1 MSEYSDTGPVGE
13 GPTVEPDLPEAKLE
27 EAIAFLRRV
36 RPDGHW
42 TLTAIF
48 SERDSG
54 PTQTETFGPDTA
66 DEALAWLEKRSGR
79 MNLYWMVNPALRPLD
94 SKAKR
99 ADVKEMVALWVDI
112 DPKGEGDGAADRSA
126 ARARL
131 AAFSPSPSFVIDS
144 GGGVQ
149 AFWVLDQPLYIGGD
163 VPAADDAA
171 RYNQQLETDLAGDSC
186 HNLDRVMRLPG
197 TINLP
202 DAGKRAKGR
211 RPRRAELLEYH
222 DDRVYSL
229 AEFAMAEPGISG
241 GSESRGRVSLERGQ
255 VRQLGDTE
263 ELDQWNVPG
272 WAKAVIA
279 QGHNPLEP
287 DKWGGDRSRAVYAVA
302 CELVARE
309 VPPELIVGILTDR
322 DLGISS
328 HILAQKRHI
337 EYAWYQVE
345 RATAAVAQRGEAFAT
360 DKNDVPIAN
369 HQGNIRLALRK
380 LGVELRHDT
389 FADRSVIEGLD
400 GHGPHLDD
408 AARDRLWLEIDE
420 LFRFRPHLEFFTR
433 VLMDTARNAPFHPVC
448 DYLDGLKWDG
458 VPRLDRWLVTYGGA
472 ENSEYTRAVGALP
485 LIAAARR
492 VREPGAKFDEMLILE
507 SEQGTD
513 KSSALRVLAVRDEQ
527 FGDDL
532 PLNADGKK
540 VIEQTAGKW
549 IIEAGELK
557 GMRKG
562 EVEHL
567 KSFLSRQDDTARL
580 SYARLPVIVP
590 RQFVVIGTTNSE
602 RYLRDLTGNRRFW
615 PVRVGRFDLEAL
627 RRDRDQIWAEAA
639 AREAKGDSIR
649 LDPSLY
655 AAAGVEQEA
664 RRVEDPF
671 VALLAAALEERTG
684 KVRAADVWKL
694 LGIPAG
700 QQTQEQN
707 ARLGDAMRE
716 LGWERIRRRFGG
728 KGLEYGYARGNRA
741 QMERRIEVCL
751 GASGWVVDEV
761 ASDPEVTDDEFPY

>member
-1 MSEYSDTGPVGE
+1 MMY
-13 GPTVEPDLPEAKLE
+13 
-27 EAIAFLRRV
+27 R
-36 RPDGHW
+36 
-42 TLTAIF
+42 
-48 SERDSG
+48 
-54 PTQTETFGPDTA
+54 
-66 DEALAWLEKRSGR
+66 
-79 MNLYWMVNPALRPLD
+79 
-94 SKAKR
+94 
-99 ADVKEMVALWVDI
+99 
-112 DPKGEGDGAADRSA
+112 
-126 ARARL
+126 
-131 AAFSPSPSFVIDS
+131 
-144 GGGVQ
+144 
-149 AFWVLDQPLYIGGD
+149 
-163 VPAADDAA
+163 
-171 RYNQQLETDLAGDSC
+171 
-186 HNLDRVMRLPG
+186 
-197 TINLP
+197 
-202 DAGKRAKGR
+202 
-211 RPRRAELLEYH
+211 
-222 DDRVYSL
+222 L
-229 AEFAMAEPGISG
+229 AEFEVAKPEQGAS
-241 GSESRGRVSLERGQ
+241 SESPGRIDLERGEL
-255 VRQLGDTE
+255 VRLTDID
-263 ELDQWNVPG
+263 ELEQWNVPG

-302 CELVARE
+302 CELVSRE
-309 VPPELIVGILTDR
+309 VPPGLIVGILTDR
-322 DLGISS
+322 DLGISA
-328 HILAQKRHI
+328 HILAQKRAV

-360 DKNDVPIAN
+360 SEDGKVYRD

-389 FADRSVIEGLD
+389 FADRSVIEGLE

-408 AARDRLWLEIDE
+408 AALTRLWLEIDE
-420 LFRFRPHLEFFTR
+420 RFRFRPQIEFFTR
-433 VLMDTARNAPFHPVC
+433 VLMDTARGEPFHRVC
-448 DYLDGLKWDG
+448 DYLDGLEWDG
-458 VPRLDRWLVTYGGA
+458 VPRLDGWLSAYGGA
-472 ENSEYTRAVGALP
+472 EDNEYTRAVAALP
-485 LIAAARR
+485 LIAAVRR
-492 VREPGAKFDEMLILE
+492 VGQPGCKFDEMLILE
-507 SEQGTD
+507 SEQGTN

-639 AREAKGDSIR
+639 AREAEGASIR

-716 LGWERIRRRFGG
+716 LGWERTRRRFGG
-728 KGLEYGYARGNRA
+728 RGLEYGYARGNRA
-741 QMERRIEVCL
+741 ETERRIEVCL
-751 GASGWVVDEV
+751 GVGEWVVDEV
-761 ASDPEVTDDEFPY
+761 ASDPEVTDDELPY

>member
-1 MSEYSDTGPVGE
+1 MMY
-13 GPTVEPDLPEAKLE
+13 
-27 EAIAFLRRV
+27 R
-36 RPDGHW
+36 
-42 TLTAIF
+42 
-48 SERDSG
+48 
-54 PTQTETFGPDTA
+54 
-66 DEALAWLEKRSGR
+66 
-79 MNLYWMVNPALRPLD
+79 
-94 SKAKR
+94 
-99 ADVKEMVALWVDI
+99 
-112 DPKGEGDGAADRSA
+112 
-126 ARARL
+126 
-131 AAFSPSPSFVIDS
+131 
-144 GGGVQ
+144 
-149 AFWVLDQPLYIGGD
+149 
-163 VPAADDAA
+163 
-171 RYNQQLETDLAGDSC
+171 
-186 HNLDRVMRLPG
+186 
-197 TINLP
+197 
-202 DAGKRAKGR
+202 
-211 RPRRAELLEYH
+211 
-222 DDRVYSL
+222 L
-229 AEFAMAEPGISG
+229 AEFEVAKPEPSAV
-241 GSESRGRVSLERGQ
+241 SDAPGRIALERGDV
-255 VRQLGDTE
+255 VRLTETE

-309 VPPELIVGILTDR
+309 VPPELVVGILTDR
-322 DLGISS
+322 DLGISA
-328 HILAQKRHI
+328 HILAQKRPV

-360 DKNDVPIAN
+360 NEDGKVYRD

-408 AARDRLWLEIDE
+408 AALTRLWLEIDE
-420 LFRFRPHLEFFTR
+420 RFRFRPQIEFFTK
-433 VLMDTARNAPFHPVC
+433 VIMDTARNAPFHPVC
-448 DYLDGLKWDG
+448 DYLDGLQWDG

-472 ENSEYTRAVGALP
+472 EDNEYTRAVGALP

-513 KSSALRVLAVRDEQ
+513 KSSALRVLAVRDER
-527 FGDDL
+527 FADDL
-532 PLNADGKK
+532 PLNSDGKK

-639 AREAKGDSIR
+639 ARETEGASIR

-664 RRVEDPF
+664 RKMDDPF
-671 VALLAAALEERTG
+671 VDSLAAALGDRTG
-684 KVRAADVWKL
+684 KIRAADVWKL

-707 ARLGDAMRE
+707 GRLGDAMRE
-716 LGWERIRRRFGG
+716 IGWERARRRFGG
-728 KGLEYGYARGNRA
+728 KGLEYCYTRGNRT
-741 QMERRIEVCL
+741 QTERRIEVAL
-751 GASGWVVDEV
+751 GTAGWFVDDA
-761 ASDPEVTDDEFPY
+761 ASDREGEGDELPY